1 MENETINDFEF
12 IKFQH
17 DNAVIVFSTAKNG
30 LNYNKNT
37 EEGLLNI
44 EKIVEYYNLKGIGYL
59 NQIHSDL
66 IFNFDGDI
74 HDGDALI
81 TDKTK
86 IAIGIFT
93 ADCVPVILV
102 DTKTSVIA
110 AIHSGWKGTKLRI
123 VSKTIE
129 RLKADYGSSTNDIR
143 VYIGPHIGGCCYEVS
158 RELIEEF
165 TLEDIYS
172 NIKISNNNK
181 LDLEKCILA
190 QLKEKNIMEENISTT
205 NVCTACNKQYKLYS
219 YRFGENKQGR
229 MFSFAY
235 LKE

>member
-1 MENETINDFEF
+1 MEIETISNYEF

-17 DNAVIVFSTAKNG
+17 DNAVILFSTAKDE
-30 LNYNKNT
+30 LNFNKNT
-37 EEGLLNI
+37 EEGLLNL
-44 EKIVEYYNLKGIGYL
+44 EKTRAHYHLQDIGYL

-66 IFNFDGDI
+66 IFNFDGYI
-74 HDGDALI
+74 NDGDALI
-81 TDKTK
+81 TDRTKT
-86 IAIGIFT
+86 AIGVFT

-102 DTKTSVIA
+102 DTRKGAIA
-110 AIHSGWKGTKLRI
+110 AIHSGWKGTKALI

-129 RLKADYGSSTNDIR
+129 RLQEDYGSRYEDIR

-158 RELIEEF
+158 RELVEEF
-165 TLEDIYS
+165 TSEDIYS

-190 QLKEKNIMEENISTT
+190 QLKEKGIKEENISTT
-205 NVCTACNKQYKLYS
+205 NTCTACNKQYELYS
-219 YRFGENKQGR
+219 YRCSENKQGR
-229 MFSFAY
+229 MFSFVY